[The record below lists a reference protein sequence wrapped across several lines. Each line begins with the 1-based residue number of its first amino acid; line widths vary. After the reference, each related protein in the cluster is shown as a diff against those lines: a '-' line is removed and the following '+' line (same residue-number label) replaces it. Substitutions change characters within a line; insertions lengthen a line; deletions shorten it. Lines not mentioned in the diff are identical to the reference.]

1 MKYCMFFITVILL
14 AGCGQQGKPVAKQ
27 SDIDSICQKWV
38 PVSSES
44 LCNVKLIMLSDKS
57 LIIKG
62 ETNLPEAK
70 SDLLGYLE
78 NKGIKYSDSLTVL
91 PDASVGIKKWGLVTV
106 SVCNVRSDP
115 SHSAEMISQC
125 LMGTPVKIL
134 KNNGGWYL
142 IQSPDSYIGW
152 TDDDAISL
160 LTDEEIENWKKSDRV
175 IYTGKEGDI
184 LDGLKSDQEVSDIVF
199 GAILC
204 KTGQG
209 LINYDV
215 ILPDGRSGVIK
226 RSDATDFKKWA
237 SRPQAKAVDLIAF
250 AREQL
255 GTPYLWGGTSTK
267 GLDCS
272 GFARTIYFSG
282 GTILT
287 RDASSQFLY
296 GKEVDITAS
305 LDSLRPGDL
314 LFFGRIRDG
323 KKSIT
328 HVGMYIGN
336 KEFIHESGMVK
347 LNSFDPA
354 AENYNEHL
362 KVILQGA
369 RRFLGETP
377 DKGSKRVGEHN
388 WYF

>member
-1 MKYCMFFITVILL
+1 MFFVTLLLL
-14 AGCGQQGKPVAKQ
+14 AGCSQQSTPVEMQ
-27 SDIDSICQKWV
+27 RDIDSICRKWV
-38 PVSSES
+38 PITSES
-44 LCNVKLIMLSDKS
+44 VCIAKLIMLSDKS
-57 LIIKG
+57 LTIKG
-62 ETNLPEAK
+62 ETNLSEAK
-70 SDLLGYLE
+70 SEILGYLE
-78 NKGIKYSDSLTVL
+78 SKGIKYSDSLSVL
-91 PDASVGIKKWGLVTV
+91 PDLTVGTKKWGLVTV
-106 SVCNVRSDP
+106 SVCNIRSDP
-115 SHSAEMISQC
+115 SQAAEMISQSI
-125 LMGTPVKIL
+125 MGTPVKIL
-134 KNNGGWYL
+134 KNEGGWYL
-142 IQSPDSYIGW
+142 VQTPDSYIGW
-152 TDDDAISL
+152 TDDDAICL
-160 LTDEEIENWKKSDRV
+160 LTDAEIEKWKKSERV
-175 IYTGKEGDI
+175 IYTSKTGDI
-184 LDGLKSDQEVSDIVF
+184 FDVSKSGQVVSDIVY

-209 LINYDV
+209 LLNYEV
-215 ILPDGRSGVIK
+215 NLPDGRSGVIRK
-226 RSDATDFKKWA
+226 SDAADLNKWA
-237 SRPQAKAVDLIAF
+237 TRPPAKADELIAF
-250 AREQL
+250 ARDQR

-272 GFARTIYFSG
+272 GFAKTIYYSA

-305 LDSLRPGDL
+305 LDSLKPGDL

-323 KKSIT
+323 RKSIT

-354 AENYNEHL
+354 AENYSERL
-362 KVILQGA
+362 KGMLQGA

-377 DKGSKRVGEHN
+377 DKGSMRIAEHN